1 MSFSYHRDLKS
12 KSFTTRTNNPI
23 SHRTMSM
30 TLSMIPPP
38 SSESIN
44 LLIAQTVRL
53 SQNPSVEGELFAD
66 LAHAALDGA
75 TLLSLSPIPL
85 SLFIFVGRIFA
96 ILGDYLPDHYMT
108 PDETIFQ
115 LSMLLFSSRPLYNN
129 IISLIS
135 STTKSISFKDR
146 KVYLIAFLPFGFS
159 WMQYKLLISN
169 ALEWVDLPPGKC
181 LQEENDSLFITYRG
195 DVYEDVDGFN
205 IRYYGTRSQTKKLD
219 IIGDLSMAKEL
230 IDSKLYGKRR
240 IRNVKSTTIDS
251 IEQPRS
257 QYKLRA
263 GLDGSLLLRI
273 KVDKILEIANEDEQ
287 LFGSIQGLVLNGIT
301 NRLIMQSK
309 NI

>member
-53 SQNPSVEGELFAD
+53 SQNPSVEGEVFRD

-230 IDSKLYGKRR
+230 INSKFYGKRR